1 MTMEARIL
9 VVDDDAGVR
18 EVLGFQLRA
27 VGYRVT
33 VAEDGA
39 AARSLIEAS
48 GEGFHL
54 VVADVRM
61 PGMDGIELLRW
72 VKGNAPGTEVVLV
85 SAFGEVEKAVEAMR
99 VGALDYLVKPVKRGE
114 LEARIRHALERVALV
129 RENQQLRR
137 RLGNGPLDQ
146 LVGVSEPIQA
156 LKDLVRRVAPSNAA
170 VLILGESGTGK
181 ELVARALH
189 ELSDRASGPF
199 VTINCGA
206 IPADLLESE
215 LFGHE
220 KGSFTGAVRD
230 QVGRFERANGG
241 TLLLDEVAE
250 LRPDHQ
256 VKLLR
261 VLQERLIERV
271 GGRGTI
277 PVDVRVVAATHRD
290 LRSEVRGGR
299 FRDDLYYRL
308 AVVPIDVPPLRDRP
322 GDVVVL
328 SRHFLS
334 GCAVSLTPDLE
345 AKLAAWPWPG
355 NVRELQNVIE
365 RMALLRSSDQLTV
378 ADFRPDS
385 VGDLAPV
392 RLTPGHVRLPDEPF
406 SLPEL
411 TREIVLKAIERFD
424 GNQSGTARYLG
435 IPRHVLLYRLDKYGV
450 GAASGRSS

>member
-1 MTMEARIL
+1 MNPLARIL
-9 VVDDDAGVR
+9 VVDDDPGVR
-18 EVLGFQLRA
+18 EILGFQLRA
-27 VGYRVT
+27 AGYDVT
-33 VAEDGA
+33 LAEDGLV
-39 AARSLIEAS
+39 ARSCLE
-48 GEGFHL
+48 EPYPGFHL
-54 VVADVRM
+54 VLADVRM

-72 VKGNAPGTEVVLV
+72 VKENVPQTEVVLV

-99 VGALDYLVKPVKRGE
+99 AGALDYLVKPVKRRE
-114 LEARIRHALERVALV
+114 LEARIGHALERVALV
-129 RENQQLRR
+129 RENQQLKR
-137 RLGNGPLDQ
+137 RLGDGPLDR
-146 LVGVSEPIQA
+146 LAGVSAPIQR
-156 LKDLVRRVAPSNAA
+156 LKDLVRRIAPSNAA

-230 QVGRFERANGG
+230 QVGRIERASGG
-241 TLLLDEVAE
+241 TLFLDEVAE
-250 LRPDHQ
+250 LRPEHQ

-261 VLQERLIERV
+261 VLQEHIIERV
-271 GGRGTI
+271 GGRSTI

-290 LRSEVRGGR
+290 LRAEVRSGT

-308 AVVPIDVPPLRDRP
+308 AVVPIEIPPLRDRP

-328 SRHFLS
+328 SRRFL
-334 GCAVSLTPDLE
+334 GGGPVSLSPELE
-345 AKLAAWPWPG
+345 ARLAAWPWPG

-365 RMALLRSSDQLTV
+365 RMVLLRTSDELTV
-378 ADFRPDS
+378 LDFHPDA
-385 VGDLAPV
+385 VGDVAPV
-392 RLTPGHVRLPDEPF
+392 RLMPGHLRLPDEPF

-411 TREIVLKAIERFD
+411 TREIVLKALERFD
-424 GNQSGTARYLG
+424 GNQSRTARYLG
-435 IPRHVLLYRLDKYGV
+435 IPRHVLLYKLEKYGV
-450 GAASGRSS
+450 GGDKG